1 MDEILYSVIDTNDG
15 HEKVVAKDMTLDNV
29 NSENPTSLVWDSV
42 QKQAEQMILKVEV
55 EKILCDC
62 FKPFLDNRGYDVVAS
77 LMAANTHEANK
88 YIGSVLER
96 FDFDFGV
103 KRPED
108 WSAFSKKVSHDVSY
122 ENADNLSPKAKCLR
136 KASYILALLADSF
149 DYIEKSELTKE

>member
-1 MDEILYSVIDTNDG
+1 MNTIEQLRSTLEPKINID
-15 HEKVVAKDMTLDNV
+15 
-29 NSENPTSLVWDSV
+29 
-42 QKQAEQMILKVEV
+42 KQAEQMILKVEV

-62 FKPFLDNRGYDVVAS
+62 FEPFLDNRGYDVVAS

-103 KRPED
+103 KRPEN
-108 WSAFSKKVSHDVSY
+108 WNAFSKKVSNDLAY
-122 ENADNLSPKAKCLR
+122 ENVDNLSPKAKRLR

-149 DYIEKSELTKE
+149 DYIEKSELKSKKE

>member
-1 MDEILYSVIDTNDG
+1 MNTIERPESTLKPKNNID
-15 HEKVVAKDMTLDNV
+15 
-29 NSENPTSLVWDSV
+29 
-42 QKQAEQMILKVEV
+42 KQAEQMILKVEV

-62 FKPFLDNRGYDVVAS
+62 FEPFLDNKGYDVISS
-77 LMAANTHEANK
+77 LMAVNTHEANK
-88 YIGSVLER
+88 YIGRVLER
-96 FDFDFGV
+96 FDLDFGV

-108 WSAFSKKVSHDVSY
+108 WRAFSKKVSHDLVY